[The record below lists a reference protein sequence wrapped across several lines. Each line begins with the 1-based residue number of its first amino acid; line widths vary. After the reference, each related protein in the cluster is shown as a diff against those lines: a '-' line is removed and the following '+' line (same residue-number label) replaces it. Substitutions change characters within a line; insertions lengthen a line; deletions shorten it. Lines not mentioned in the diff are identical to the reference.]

1 MRLAILSVT
10 TNGAILADRLAKALD
25 AQIDLYAKAGR
36 DGDIPAQNYD
46 SLSKLIDNI
55 YNLYDGLVFIMAT
68 GIVVRVIAPHIR
80 DKRFD
85 PAVVV
90 MDEAGEYAISLLAG
104 HIGGANELAKLIGR
118 AIGARAVITTATD
131 VVNKPAADILAIK
144 LGLEIE
150 PFEDLKTVNAAIAN
164 NERVSFFV
172 DESLATHERYVQ
184 MATDM
189 GVALLGMDRLAQVD
203 KYDAAAVITDKEL
216 YMVKPHV
223 FLRPGTLAIGLGCRK
238 GATSAE
244 IYSALD
250 GACRKIGRSKR
261 SIAVIGTTVAKEE
274 EIGLLAVVQQ
284 MAIPL
289 EVFSNEQLQACI
301 DKYKL
306 ETSAFVKEKIGVGNI
321 CEPAALLGGRAE
333 SLLLEKTTYEKVT
346 IAIAEVK
353 YRWWE

>member
-1 MRLAILSVT
+1 MKLAILSVT
-10 TNGAILADRLAKALD
+10 TNGAILAERLAKTLD
-25 AQIDLYAKAGR
+25 AEIDLYAKVGR
-36 DGDIPAQNYD
+36 DGGVPAQNYA
-46 SLSKLIDNI
+46 SLSRLVDSI
-55 YNLYDGLVFIMAT
+55 YHIYDGLVFIMAT

-104 HIGGANELAKLIGR
+104 HIGGANQLTRVIGQ
-118 AIGARAVITTATD
+118 AIGARPVITTATD

-150 PFEDLKTVNAAIAN
+150 PFEELKTINAAIAN
-164 NERVSFFV
+164 NERVAFFV
-172 DESLATHERYVQ
+172 DETLVNHERYVQ
-184 MATDM
+184 TAAEI
-189 GVALLGMDRLAQVD
+189 GVVLVGLDRLSQVE
-203 KYDAAAVITDKEL
+203 KYDAAVVVSDKDL

-238 GATSAE
+238 GTTSVE
-244 IYSALD
+244 IYAALD
-250 GACRKIGRSKR
+250 DACRKIGRSKR

-284 MAIPL
+284 MEIPL
-289 EVFSNEQLQACI
+289 EVFNNEELQACI
-301 DKYKL
+301 DTHKL
-306 ETSAFVKEKIGVGNI
+306 ATSDFVKEKIGVGNI

-333 SLLLEKTTYEKVT
+333 ELLLGKTIYEKVT